1 MTLVNIVSISYPNR
15 ATIASMMIAAMTAP
29 KPAACFLCFDSA
41 KAAEIG
47 AHHRPRAKCI
57 GPTNS
62 GGASSIRPMMRGE
75 KKNGTDKPTCRIAT
89 PSVSSHRDRPRSGL
103 EKNIWRDV
111 IGGFRQM
118 VENSGAGGGV
128 TSLQSA
134 AHASRASADV
144 RAEAS

>member
-62 GGASSIRPMMRGE
+62 GSASSIRPMMRG
-75 KKNGTDKPTCRIAT
+75 KKRMAPINQPVE
-89 PSVSSHRDRPRSGL
+89 SRPRVL
-103 EKNIWRDV
+103 
-111 IGGFRQM
+111 
-118 VENSGAGGGV
+118 
-128 TSLQSA
+128 A
-134 AHASRASADV
+134 ATATTTLKPIQH
-144 RAEAS
+144 

>member
-41 KAAEIG
+41 K
-47 AHHRPRAKCI
+47 
-57 GPTNS
+57 
-62 GGASSIRPMMRGE
+62 
-75 KKNGTDKPTCRIAT
+75 
-89 PSVSSHRDRPRSGL
+89 
-103 EKNIWRDV
+103 
-111 IGGFRQM
+111 
-118 VENSGAGGGV
+118 NSGAGGGV

>member
-62 GGASSIRPMMRGE
+62 GSASSIRPMMRGQKRMAPINQPVE
-75 KKNGTDKPTCRIAT
+75 
-89 PSVSSHRDRPRSGL
+89 SRPRVYTATGRVRGSKRTSG
-103 EKNIWRDV
+103 
-111 IGGFRQM
+111 G
-118 VENSGAGGGV
+118 
-128 TSLQSA
+128 TSSA
-134 AHASRASADV
+134 VFAR
-144 RAEAS
+144 